1 MNEKFQILPPF
12 IKNGLLNKDILG
24 NTFLGCNATPINESP
39 KLWHYILWKPVT
51 FYFIS
56 KETQCFKGGAWSGYS
71 PLCKSTWGSLELL
84 LLNLVQNMYYTDML
98 NANSVTGYGRL
109 ACPARIAQP
118 GWITQELSRLYLL
131 IRCRVSMY
139 FWVCINAHTYMKV
152 KKFIKTNSRCQ
163 NAIVLRGFY
172 FIIILVTANYLFIV
186 RLPVGQD
193 ISSVFGVCP

>member
-1 MNEKFQILPPF
+1 MKGAKKARWTKNGRFCPPF

-39 KLWHYILWKPVT
+39 KLWHSILWKPVT

-98 NANSVTGYGRL
+98 NTNSVTTGL
-109 ACPARIAQP
+109 DNPRIIKIIFAYS
-118 GWITQELSRLYLL
+118 LSSVYVFL
-131 IRCRVSMY
+131 SMY
-139 FWVCINAHTYMKV
+139 KCTYIYEGEKV
-152 KKFIKTNSRCQ
+152 
-163 NAIVLRGFY
+163 Y
-172 FIIILVTANYLFIV
+172 
-186 RLPVGQD
+186 
-193 ISSVFGVCP
+193 